1 MPVDRSGLIF
11 RSNYFGDAAAW
22 QAVADLLEETFGI
35 DVTGLDRLGGPDPTC
50 TAFAWFDDAGACIAN
65 ISAFALPL
73 VIDGVVVQ
81 AAGLQSGAV
90 RPSHRG
96 RGLYRDVMQAAL
108 DHCDAKGFA
117 AVLLLTETPDLYTR
131 HGFRTLPQHGFSGPA
146 PEGGRARS
154 VRRLH
159 IESDD
164 DVALLCRLLD
174 ARSPVSNR
182 FAPLRQR
189 EMFLFNALL
198 APDVNLDFLE
208 EDDAVV
214 AWRSGEDGCL
224 ELLDIVA
231 TSIPSLADIL
241 ASLEISTTRVIVRFA
256 PDRLAW
262 EGTALP
268 DAGDMKLMLRGA
280 ESLLPAGPFALPS
293 MAEF

>member
-1 MPVDRSGLIF
+1 MPLDRPGLIF
-11 RSNYFGDAAAW
+11 RSDYFGDAAAW
-22 QAVADLLEETFGI
+22 QAVADLLDETFGI
-35 DVTGLDRLGGPDPTC
+35 DVTGLDRFGGPDPTC

-73 VIDGVVVQ
+73 VIDGVIVQ

-90 RPSHRG
+90 RPGHRG

-108 DHCDAKGFA
+108 AHCDAKGFE
-117 AVLLLTETPDLYTR
+117 AVALLTETPDLYER
-131 HGFRTLPQHGFSGPA
+131 HGFRTLPQHCFSGPA

-164 DVALLCRLLD
+164 DVTLLCRLLD
-174 ARSPVSNR
+174 GRSPVSNR

-198 APDVNLDFLE
+198 TPDVKLDLLE
-208 EDDAVV
+208 EDDVVV
-214 AWRSGEDGCL
+214 AWRSGEDGRL
-224 ELLDIVA
+224 QLLDIVGA
-231 TSIPSLADIL
+231 SIPGLADIL
-241 ASLEISTTRVIVRFA
+241 ASLRISSTRVIVRFA

-262 EGTALP
+262 DGAALQ
-268 DAGDMKLMLRGA
+268 DEGDMVFMLRGA
-280 ESLLPAGPFALPS
+280 KNLLPAKPFALPP